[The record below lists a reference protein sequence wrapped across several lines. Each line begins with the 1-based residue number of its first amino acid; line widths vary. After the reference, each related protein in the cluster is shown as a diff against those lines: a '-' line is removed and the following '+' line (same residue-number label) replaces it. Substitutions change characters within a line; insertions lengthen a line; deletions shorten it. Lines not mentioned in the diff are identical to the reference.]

1 MMKIFSKL
9 NSVKIAPIFVM
20 IAGGLWALDALLR
33 SELSNTI
40 TPAGIVF
47 MEHLVGFVIISPLF
61 FRSIKKIRTLNN
73 KEWFVAILL
82 TLVSSVGATLMFT
95 QALQNSFA
103 IYDFS
108 TPVLLQ
114 KLQPLFVILFSRLIL
129 KEKIGLKLLSLVPL
143 ALIGSYMISFGT
155 DGVELRLKGKE
166 LIYILSVG
174 AAFCWGFGTILSK
187 YLLQKLSFS
196 EATSLRFFLAIP
208 ISFIMMFLLDQV
220 FYPWDVRI
228 SEMWRF
234 IVIGLTTGAGA
245 ILIYYHGLKRTEAKV
260 ATFAE
265 LTFPIV
271 SVLIA
276 ITSLNPYGEPDKLS
290 MANAFGI
297 AILLLSI
304 IAISLENNAKQN
316 DKTLLRESD

>member
-1 MMKIFSKL
+1 MKIFSKL
-9 NSVKIAPIFVM
+9 NSIKIAPVFVM
-20 IAGGLWALDALLR
+20 IAGGLWALDAVLR
-33 SELSNTI
+33 SELSKSI

-47 MEHLVGFVIISPLF
+47 MEHLIGFVIISPLF

-73 KEWFVAILL
+73 KEWFVAIIL
-82 TLVSSVGATLMFT
+82 TLTSSVGATLMFT

-114 KLQPLFVILFSRLIL
+114 KLQPLFVIVFSRLIL

-155 DGVELRLKGKE
+155 DGIELQLKGKE

-174 AAFCWGFGTILSK
+174 AALCWGFGTILSK
-187 YLLQKLSFS
+187 YLLKKLSFS

-208 ISFIMMFLLDQV
+208 ISLIVMFLINQE

-276 ITSLNPYGEPDKLS
+276 TTSLNPYGEPDELS

-316 DKTLLRESD
+316 DKNLLRESD

>member
-1 MMKIFSKL
+1 MRIISKL

-20 IAGGLWALDALLR
+20 IAGSLWALDALLR
-33 SELSNTI
+33 SELSKSI
-40 TPAGIVF
+40 SPAGIVF

-61 FRSIKKIRTLNN
+61 FKSIKKIRTLNN

-82 TLVSSVGATLMFT
+82 TLTSSVGATLMFT

-103 IYDFS
+103 VYDFS

-129 KEKIGLKLLSLVPL
+129 KENIGLKLLSLIPL

-155 DGVELRLKGKE
+155 DGVELQLKGKE
-166 LIYILSVG
+166 LIYVLSVG
-174 AAFCWGFGTILSK
+174 AALFWGFGTILSK
-187 YLLQKLSFS
+187 YLLRKLTFT

-208 ISFIMMFLLDQV
+208 ISLACMLALNQE

-228 SEMWRF
+228 GEMWRF
-234 IVIGLTTGAGA
+234 VVIGLTTGAGA
-245 ILIYYHGLKRTEAKV
+245 ILVYYHGLKRTEAKV

-276 ITSLNPYGEPDKLS
+276 ITSLNPYGEPDTLTLAKI
-290 MANAFGI
+290 FGI

-304 IAISLENNAKQN
+304 IAISLENHRNGKH
-316 DKTLLRESD
+316 